1 MSQQSVIEF
10 DNVSVTYDHQPVLD
24 GIDFSLENGQFT
36 YLVGQTGAGK
46 SSFLRLIYRDL
57 LPDYGKVHVAG
68 MEVSNLPDKE
78 VPYLRRRLGI
88 VFQDFQLLP
97 DRTVYDNVA
106 FSLQVTGEKKNYI
119 KQRVLEV
126 LGMVGLSHK
135 RKNMPEDLSG
145 GEQQRVV
152 IARALANEPRI
163 LLADE
168 PIANLDPGNAKIIMK
183 ILKNLS
189 QEIPVAGIFHQPEI
203 AAKYCT
209 RILAIKAGKII
220 FDGPPVLS
228 EKLLGDIYGHEYL
241 QSHETLQEVPLKNKL
256 TI

>member
-10 DNVSVTYDHQPVLD
+10 NNVSVSYNQRPVLD
-24 GIDFSLENGQFT
+24 GINFSLENGEFS
-36 YLVGQTGAGK
+36 YLIGQTGAGK

-57 LPDYGKVHVAG
+57 LPDFGKVRVAD
-68 MEVSNLPDKE
+68 MDVTSLPDKE
-78 VPYLRRRLGI
+78 VPHLRRRLGI

-97 DRTVYDNVA
+97 DRTVYENVA

-145 GEQQRVV
+145 GEKQRVV

-163 LLADE
+163 MLADE
-168 PIANLDPGNAKIIMK
+168 PTGNLDPGASAEIMEL
-183 ILKNLS
+183 LKQINNRGM
-189 QEIPVAGIFHQPEI
+189 A
-203 AAKYCT
+203 
-209 RILAIKAGKII
+209 
-220 FDGPPVLS
+220 VLMVTHDYDTVKQYPYRTLKL
-228 EKLLGDIYGHEYL
+228 EKGQLK
-241 QSHETLQEVPLKNKL
+241 EVEVQAL
-256 TI
+256 

>member
-1 MSQQSVIEF
+1 MSPNAVIKFENISV
-10 DNVSVTYDHQPVLD
+10 SYDHRPVLD
-24 GIDFSLENGQFT
+24 DVNFSLENGEFA
-36 YLVGQTGAGK
+36 YLIGETGAGK

-57 LPDYGKVHVAG
+57 LPDQGSVQVAG
-68 MEVSNLPDKE
+68 MEVTSLKDKK

-97 DRTVYDNVA
+97 DRSVYDNVA
-106 FSLQVTGEKKNYI
+106 FSLEVTGEKKNYI

-163 LLADE
+163 MLADE
-168 PIANLDPGNAKIIMK
+168 PTGNLDPKASAEIMDLFKQINNRGMAVLMVTHDYDTAKQYPYRTVKLDNGQIE
-183 ILKNLS
+183 
-189 QEIPVAGIFHQPEI
+189 EIS
-203 AAKYCT
+203 AKD
-209 RILAIKAGKII
+209 L
-220 FDGPPVLS
+220 
-228 EKLLGDIYGHEYL
+228 
-241 QSHETLQEVPLKNKL
+241 
-256 TI
+256 

>member
-10 DNVSVTYDHQPVLD
+10 SNVSVAYNHRPVLD
-24 GIDFSLENGQFT
+24 NINFSLENGEFT
-36 YLVGQTGAGK
+36 YLIGQTGAGK

-57 LPDYGKVHVAG
+57 LPDNGTVRVAD
-68 MEVSNLPDKE
+68 MEVSSLPNKK

-106 FSLQVTGEKKNYI
+106 FSLQVTGESRSYI

-145 GEQQRVV
+145 GEKQRVV

-163 LLADE
+163 MLADE
-168 PIANLDPGNAKIIMK
+168 PTGNLDPEASASIMEL
-183 ILKNLS
+183 LKQINNRGMAVLMVTHDYDTVKQYPFRTLKLESGQIKEIDVDNL
-189 QEIPVAGIFHQPEI
+189 
-203 AAKYCT
+203 
-209 RILAIKAGKII
+209 
-220 FDGPPVLS
+220 
-228 EKLLGDIYGHEYL
+228 
-241 QSHETLQEVPLKNKL
+241 
-256 TI
+256 